1 MQLLH
6 SFVGKSFYSLFCSQV
21 GSGPSDQYP
30 NLAFLNSLLQE
41 LLLSCH
47 WGEKTTVSVSYQS
60 ATRFTN
66 LITNCLW
73 ITRTVLHSSFTHSSR
88 KYDSATSGLMASARL
103 PAAKNEL
110 EPKKEQDLK
119 DRQLFFQYISCSE
132 RKIVFF
138 SSCKLFPSLM
148 LYHRDWVI
156 LPISLEDPIL

>member
-1 MQLLH
+1 MD
-6 SFVGKSFYSLFCSQV
+6 SSSLF
-21 GSGPSDQYP
+21 Y
-30 NLAFLNSLLQE
+30 
-41 LLLSCH
+41 
-47 WGEKTTVSVSYQS
+47 
-60 ATRFTN
+60 
-66 LITNCLW
+66 
-73 ITRTVLHSSFTHSSR
+73 SFTHSSR

-156 LPISLEDPIL
+156 LPISLEDPILQEYNVFHYKYFCHTLNNSWNKSIYFFFPMVLEQLMVNTDNHLSQRKNISLEAQKKVFKDDQK